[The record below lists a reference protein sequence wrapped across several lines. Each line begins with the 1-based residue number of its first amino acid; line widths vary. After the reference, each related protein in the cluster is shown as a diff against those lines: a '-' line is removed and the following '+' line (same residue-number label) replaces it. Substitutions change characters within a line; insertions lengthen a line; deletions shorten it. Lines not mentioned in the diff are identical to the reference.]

1 MDNTFVDQ
9 FSENIKFNYTCF
21 DRVIIRG
28 YIRSFFSIGYIVIFL
43 RSLGFSKPSNG
54 VMRIVTDQLN
64 THISKQAAKYDI
76 PIFWWP
82 AVDGGTDGAKLQ
94 YVQKHYANGFQG
106 KGNFVFCILG
116 DKEPVQTMAA
126 RELTSKNGK
135 KFHRLYKCRKPV
147 KQYYIYFHDEI
158 LGGPCYLKISSY
170 LPFPCEFYFNGHN
183 YIRHQLDQK
192 GMFYKM
198 KDNAFTETDDPQA
211 LQEAAQQINGR
222 LVQQRI
228 DYWMNR
234 FFKFDK
240 GKYSTRSKYLKHEW
254 YLSQV
259 EVCSNLIFKS
269 SRFSTNLFERLIDKF
284 SRVGWPDSIA
294 QILSKRPARSISKT
308 FRRLY
313 DNNACIKH
321 WFRGNSI
328 KQYNKTGYL
337 IRTETTINNPKSL
350 GLQKPV
356 LYLQAY
362 LWFGLGCNNRL
373 LDCCADVDVTSIC
386 EGQTDIFKKPVTD
399 HLDKT
404 VTPPDLRKERQF
416 ELCEEL
422 LKPKY
427 SVHGFKTADIA
438 NALPHYFRNSTQIR
452 YELKKLIVRGVVQK
466 NKSQSFYEVTQLGWK
481 WLWTSIT
488 SITYFEN
495 PIISKTFQN
504 EVLQTLAQPS
514 LFEEGYDLI
523 QQGLSRITQELA
535 LNL

>member
-1 MDNTFVDQ
+1 MDDTFVDQ

-82 AVDGGTDGAKLQ
+82 AVDGGTYGAKLQ

-158 LGGPCYLKISSY
+158 L
-170 LPFPCEFYFNGHN
+170 
-183 YIRHQLDQK
+183 
-192 GMFYKM
+192 
-198 KDNAFTETDDPQA
+198 ETDDPQA

-294 QILSKRPARSISKT
+294 QIFSKRPARSISKT

-427 SVHGFKTADIA
+427 SLHGFKTADIA

-466 NKSQSFYEVTQLGWK
+466 KKSQSFYEVTQLGWK